1 MISCSPQ
8 TSHPGLEHGPV
19 LQPQP
24 NLQKGPHHGA
34 HPAQGEDGQHHPFRK
49 TLGRGALPRF
59 PQRAGS
65 RRRAVRRERSRA
77 GPPRRRGP
85 EIRGSRP
92 AGCVF
97 CGPVPRL
104 GNAGRGFACRLRP
117 IICNCAHAH
126 ETRGTVRKF
135 QFFSVD
141 GRACPARLVT
151 AAGPARPCPWQT
163 GMDAPKREPCSR
175 SRNIESIERFSVA
188 VATHLAAPIPAT
200 PSGRQSRARRGR
212 TDGLATYQSAAPGR
226 PIPRPSG
233 RPAHERLAGSG
244 TGGGC
249 CFGKKTVLL
258 RPLAGFGPMDLF
270 VPVRRSYFL
279 PALFQGHLE
288 GGPGFAGKR
297 AFRLAR
303 PGLPIPGKC
312 RLPRVSRSEGA

>member
-8 TSHPGLEHGPV
+8 TPHPGLEHGPV

-65 RRRAVRRERSRA
+65 RWRAVRRERSRA

-163 GMDAPKREPCSR
+163 GMDAPEREPCSR

-212 TDGLATYQSAAPGR
+212 TDGLATFQALPRAGQSRVRQGAQRMKDWRDRGAEAAAA
-226 PIPRPSG
+226 S
-233 RPAHERLAGSG
+233 E
-244 TGGGC
+244 
-249 CFGKKTVLL
+249 KTVLL
-258 RPLAGFGPMDLF
+258 RPLAGFGPMDLL
-270 VPVRRSYFL
+270 VPVRRSYS
-279 PALFQGHLE
+279 
-288 GGPGFAGKR
+288 FAGS
-297 AFRLAR
+297 F
-303 PGLPIPGKC
+303 PGAP
-312 RLPRVSRSEGA
+312 